1 VDIRVLHAVD
11 ASAYRDLRLQALS
24 THPEAFLTTYDDYL
38 SRPLELVTNQLTP
51 DDHHFTVGAFVG
63 DASNQLVGTVT
74 LVRERATKARHIA
87 NVFAMF
93 VSPHAQRQ
101 GIGRKLLA
109 DLIQRTRQL
118 DGVEQLRLSVV
129 KDNNAAMAL
138 YQSAGF
144 QVYGT
149 EPNAMKTANRSWDEV
164 HMVLFLASQALP
176 KRQPESSFASM
187 GFSHVT
193 INVSDLERS
202 IAFYVGTLGL
212 KLVHRA
218 RQDAYLEWGEAWIC
232 LQERPML
239 PMARPQFGVDHVAFY
254 IPQNELKAAVDALKA
269 ANVPMIRGP
278 VERGGGWT
286 VNFLDP
292 DGTQLEFHSG
302 TLGERMKVWK

>member
-1 VDIRVLHAVD
+1 MDIRILHAVD
-11 ASAYRDLRLQALS
+11 ASAYRNLRLQALS
-24 THPEAFLTTYDDYL
+24 TNPEAFLTTYDDYL
-38 SRPLELVTNQLTP
+38 SRPFEHVTNQLTP
-51 DDHHFTVGAFVG
+51 DDDHFTVGAFVG
-63 DASNQLVGTVT
+63 DASDHLVGTVT

-87 NVFAMF
+87 NVVAMF
-93 VSPHAQRQ
+93 VSPHVQRQ
-101 GIGRKLLA
+101 GIGRELLA
-109 DLIQRTRQL
+109 DLIQRARLL

-138 YQSAGF
+138 YQVVGF
-144 QVYGT
+144 QVYGI

-164 HMVLFLASQALP
+164 HMVLFLTSQGLHQ
-176 KRQPESSFASM
+176 RQPVSSFATM

-202 IAFYVGTLGL
+202 LAFYVGTLGM
-212 KLVHRA
+212 KLVHHA

-232 LQERPML
+232 LQERSML
-239 PMARPQFGVDHVAFY
+239 PTVRPQLGVDHVALY
-254 IPQNELKAAVDALKA
+254 APQDELQAAVDVLKSE
-269 ANVPMIRGP
+269 NVPIIRGP

-302 TLGERMKVWK
+302 TLGERMKVWN

>member
-1 VDIRVLHAVD
+1 MDVRVLHAVD

-63 DASNQLVGTVT
+63 DASDQLVGTVT

-87 NVFAMF
+87 NVIAMF
-93 VSPHAQRQ
+93 VSPHVQRQ

-129 KDNNAAMAL
+129 KDNDAARAL
-138 YQSAGF
+138 YQAVGF
-144 QVYGT
+144 HVYGV

-164 HMVLFLASQALP
+164 HMVLLLASQALP
-176 KRQPESSFASM
+176 KRQPESSFVSM

-202 IAFYVGTLGL
+202 IAFYVGTLGM

-232 LQERPML
+232 LQERSML
-239 PMARPQFGVDHVAFY
+239 P
-254 IPQNELKAAVDALKA
+254 
-269 ANVPMIRGP
+269 
-278 VERGGGWT
+278 
-286 VNFLDP
+286 
-292 DGTQLEFHSG
+292 
-302 TLGERMKVWK
+302 